1 MKPKS
6 KFETVHPGPYR
17 VVLFS
22 SINPELLTDQRD
34 TETAAVM
41 QAKKLLAAARVSAR
55 PLGAA
60 IFPVLSDDHIGPLR
74 RSWTRNAEGE
84 ITENENPKVIR

>member
-17 VVLFS
+17 IVLFS
-22 SINPELLTDQRD
+22 SSNPELLEDQRD

-41 QAKKLLAAARVSAR
+41 QAKKLLAGARASGR

-60 IFPVLSDDHIGPLR
+60 IFPVLAENHIGPLR
-74 RSWTRNAEGE
+74 RSWTRDANGE